1 MGLKIF
7 LAPELGPE
15 AALKFDSNSDN
26 GIGDQIKVLNE
37 LCSDKFKKV
46 KTGKT
51 QSFTLKLD
59 DACKERISKGG
70 RLCLVVVPADSTVAA
85 TDYGRNEKEEGNS
98 PKLTMDLL

>member
-70 RLCLVVVPADSTVAA
+70 RLCLVVVPADSKVAA
-85 TDYGRNEKEEGNS
+85 TCFGANEKDKGNS
-98 PKLTMDLL
+98 PKLTTELP